1 MYGGRT
7 AGLSQTAAIPN
18 AKASIPNGWLQV
30 NNRLRMERQAWVDCS
45 PPSWW
50 HEWRY
55 RSLLSSVPH
64 HQISVGPRLQRGE
77 QLA

>member
-30 NNRLRMERQAWVDCS
+30 NNRLRIERQAWVYFS

-50 HEWRY
+50 HE
-55 RSLLSSVPH
+55 
-64 HQISVGPRLQRGE
+64 
-77 QLA
+77 